1 MACCL
6 VARRDGGTALDEGGD
21 DGCAGGAH
29 TKRGRICSPS
39 WVAPDLVISPLA
51 LSPPASSPTDITPT
65 APLTHITPPPPR
77 RAEHN
82 PAPPTVHHN
91 YITTPQL
98 SKQVP

>member
-1 MACCL
+1 MTRFVPFDTHVLAP
-6 VARRDGGTALDEGGD
+6 VNTHYT
-21 DGCAGGAH
+21 H

-51 LSPPASSPTDITPT
+51 LSPPAGSPTDITPT